1 MKKFAINGRF
11 VVRKQTGQER
21 FARELINEL
30 DGISKRGEFTLVV
43 PKYATDIPNLQ
54 NIEVIRYGNLKSHI
68 WEQIDFLYY
77 IKKHNL
83 ISVNL
88 TTKCPL
94 FSPDIVCLHDACIF
108 EMRKLLTHN
117 LYGKM
122 SYIWHYLIFKVAAL
136 KAKKILTVSCYSK
149 KRLMHYLKIPSDKI
163 AIIYNSWQHFNR
175 VKTDNNV
182 FSKLPANIK
191 RKDYYLAVSS
201 LAPQKNF
208 VWIKEVAKKNPTKQF
223 VICGGSGGFTNT
235 KEQESEPEN
244 LYFTGY
250 LTDGEVKALMS
261 NCRAFIHP
269 AIYEGFGIPP
279 LEAMSCGAELILSK
293 ATCLPEIYEN
303 SAHYINP
310 YDYNVDLEALLAQ
323 KIEPSTCVLNKF
335 SWHQEAAKLYEILK
349 SL

>member
-163 AIIYNSWQHFNR
+163 AIIWAFAFILQFAVWKRISRKRANL
-175 VKTDNNV
+175 V
-182 FSKLPANIK
+182 FAI
-191 RKDYYLAVSS
+191 
-201 LAPQKNF
+201 
-208 VWIKEVAKKNPTKQF
+208 
-223 VICGGSGGFTNT
+223 ICGVLALAFLA
-235 KEQESEPEN
+235 
-244 LYFTGY
+244 LYVLELTG
-250 LTDGEVKALMS
+250 
-261 NCRAFIHP
+261 
-269 AIYEGFGIPP
+269 
-279 LEAMSCGAELILSK
+279 IL
-293 ATCLPEIYEN
+293 P
-303 SAHYINP
+303 
-310 YDYNVDLEALLAQ
+310 
-323 KIEPSTCVLNKF
+323 
-335 SWHQEAAKLYEILK
+335 
-349 SL
+349 